1 MISLKACRQCHLV
14 CEGTKCPNCGGETS
28 REWQGYVV
36 VLDVEKSQIS
46 QKLGIKA
53 PGRYALRV
61 K

>member
-1 MISLKACRQCHLV
+1 MIAQRACRTCHLISDAP
-14 CEGTKCPNCGGETS
+14 KCPACSGETS

-36 VLDVEKSQIS
+36 VIEPEKSEIAT
-46 QKLGIKA
+46 KLKIKT